1 MRAFI
6 GIDFGDD
13 LKQEIAAIQDRL
25 KAESTSGNWKN
36 PASFHLTL
44 KFLGEIDDGQLAE
57 IDDILKRLASNQALF
72 ELAVSGLW
80 TFDGKDS
87 IRVLWLG
94 FSGDLVELRSMQGRL
109 DEALEP
115 IGFPPEKRGFA
126 PHVTLGQDITFQPDF
141 QTVQERLGEIA
152 LDKRP
157 VREIVLFESVPE
169 GGQRAYRR
177 VYTYPL
183 A

>member
-13 LKQEIAAIQDRL
+13 LKQEIAAVQDQL
-25 KAESTSGNWKN
+25 KAEATSGNWKK

-44 KFLGEIDDGQLAE
+44 KFLGEIDDSQLAE
-57 IDDILKRLASNQALF
+57 IDVILKRLASGQASF
-72 ELAVSGLW
+72 ELAVSDLW

-94 FSGDLVELRSMQGRL
+94 FSGDLVELRSMQSQL

-126 PHVTLGQDITFQPDF
+126 PHVTLGQDISFREDF
-141 QTVQERLGEIA
+141 QTVQERLGQ
-152 LDKRP
+152 LTLGKRP

-169 GGQRAYRR
+169 GGQRVYRR
-177 VYTYPL
+177 VYAYPL